1 MAEPLTATARQ
12 PGTHR
17 HGWSGQAPSRPV
29 PAAHPLPSL
38 AVALGR
44 PAAAEASRDGLVFLV
59 LLLAA
64 LVLRASAFLPSVIN
78 PDESL
83 YAVQAQAWL
92 RGGWPYVAVWDMH
105 PVGAPA
111 LFAATFALFGESLA
125 SLRLLGVLAVAAT
138 GFALHRGVRAAGA
151 GRATGLAAGLAYVAC
166 SALLDGLATNTEI
179 LLAPFIAAAMAMGL
193 GATRRALV
201 LGQAPGVRL
210 VVGAGLLVGLALVI
224 KPVVLPLGCLV
235 FLVLV
240 VPGLWQRLLGWPR
253 LAGLALAYAAACAAP
268 AVLVALVYA
277 LRGDWEAY
285 LDGNLVAPLRYAG
298 MGVPLAQAM
307 RLSLSAA
314 ATLVLPLLLALGVL
328 LPRRRPRQADIWLA
342 RASLA
347 WLCAGCVAVGLP
359 GMYFPHYFL
368 LVLPPIAL
376 LAALG
381 ARRLARLA
389 RPGVVLAAFIG
400 MFGVL
405 ALQAWC
411 MVVLPRLEHGIGL
424 RLPDPPQ
431 RVAAALNAALRPG
444 ETIFV
449 VNWQPL
455 LYFLTQTVAP
465 TRYVMPSQLTG
476 RFSAVTGI
484 DAEAELARILATRPR
499 FIVLDSGHWGHVQPA
514 AQAML
519 TRVLEQDYLQYAQM
533 PGEDG
538 STVELWRLR

>member
-1 MAEPLTATARQ
+1 M
-12 PGTHR
+12 
-17 HGWSGQAPSRPV
+17 
-29 PAAHPLPSL
+29 
-38 AVALGR
+38 
-44 PAAAEASRDGLVFLV
+44 V
-59 LLLAA
+59 L
-64 LVLRASAFLPSVIN
+64 
-78 PDESL
+78 
-83 YAVQAQAWL
+83 
-92 RGGWPYVAVWDMH
+92 
-105 PVGAPA
+105 
-111 LFAATFALFGESLA
+111 
-125 SLRLLGVLAVAAT
+125 
-138 GFALHRGVRAAGA
+138 
-151 GRATGLAAGLAYVAC
+151 
-166 SALLDGLATNTEI
+166 
-179 LLAPFIAAAMAMGL
+179 
-193 GATRRALV
+193 
-201 LGQAPGVRL
+201 
-210 VVGAGLLVGLALVI
+210 GAGLLVGLALVI

-240 VPGLWQRLLGWPR
+240 VPGLWQRLLGWRR
-253 LAGLALAYAAACAAP
+253 LARLALAYAAACAAP
-268 AVLVALVYA
+268 GVLVALVYA
-277 LRGDWEAY
+277 LRGDWAAF
-285 LDGNLVAPLRYAG
+285 LDGNLLAPLRYAG

-307 RLSLSAA
+307 RLSLAAA
-314 ATLVLPLLLALGVL
+314 ATLVLPLLLGLGVL
-328 LPRRRPRQADIWLA
+328 LPRRRPRQAETWLA
-342 RASLA
+342 RAGLA
-347 WLCAGCVAVGLP
+347 WLCAGGLAVGLP
-359 GMYFPHYFL
+359 GMYFSHYFL
-368 LVLPPIAL
+368 LLLPPICL

-455 LYFLTQTVAP
+455 LYFLTRTVPP

-476 RFSAVTGI
+476 RFAAVTGI
-484 DAEAELARILATRPR
+484 DAAAELARILATRPR

-514 AQAML
+514 AQAMV
-519 TRVLEQDYLQYAQM
+519 TRVLEQDYVQHGQM